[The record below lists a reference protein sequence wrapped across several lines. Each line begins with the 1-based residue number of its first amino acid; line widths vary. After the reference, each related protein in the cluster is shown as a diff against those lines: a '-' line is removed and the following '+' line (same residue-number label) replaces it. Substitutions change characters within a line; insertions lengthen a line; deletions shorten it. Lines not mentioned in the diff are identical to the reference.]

1 MYGQGYAQPGG
12 YAPAYGAPGGYGAPQ
27 QGGYGMGGGGRPR
40 TEPTADDLERTM
52 RTIHVAG
59 IRGLRGQPGINPG
72 EEITEDD
79 LAQFFGNDGEVVG
92 VRINGSNCWI
102 EFADVNGA
110 EVALLKDGTE
120 SGGHNLRVSRSKT
133 PIRSNGYA
141 AGRAKQQAALA
152 AKQSPAGA
160 ATAAGAPM
168 GTSMAAAAQQHHQ
181 SATRAPATQ
190 MSPAEIVDSINAA
203 LNEAIDAARIAGTLV
218 TPVPPVPVSA
228 SAAATA
234 TAPATTVVKLRG
246 VPEDADVAAV
256 AAFFA
261 GAEGAGA
268 VNPENVLLTRDPD
281 GKFTGQA
288 FVEFDTAAAAAAAL
302 GKDGS
307 AIGERFVEVSASSRE
322 EASRNV
328 TPP

>member
-1 MYGQGYAQPGG
+1 
-12 YAPAYGAPGGYGAPQ
+12 
-27 QGGYGMGGGGRPR
+27 
-40 TEPTADDLERTM
+40 
-52 RTIHVAG
+52 
-59 IRGLRGQPGINPG
+59 
-72 EEITEDD
+72 
-79 LAQFFGNDGEVVG
+79 
-92 VRINGSNCWI
+92 
-102 EFADVNGA
+102 
-110 EVALLKDGTE
+110 
-120 SGGHNLRVSRSKT
+120 
-133 PIRSNGYA
+133 
-141 AGRAKQQAALA
+141 
-152 AKQSPAGA
+152 
-160 ATAAGAPM
+160 M
-168 GTSMAAAAQQHHQ
+168 GTSMAAAAQQLHQ
-181 SATRAPATQ
+181 SATRAPAAQ

-218 TPVPPVPVSA
+218 TPVPPAPVSA

-261 GAEGAGA
+261 GAEGASA

>member
-1 MYGQGYAQPGG
+1 MARIRTRRRAAARCTGKDTRSR
-12 YAPAYGAPGGYGAPQ
+12 GATLPRGTPGGYGAPQ

-59 IRGLRGQPGINPG
+59 IRGLRASPASTPVRRSPRTTSRSSS
-72 EEITEDD
+72 ETTARW
-79 LAQFFGNDGEVVG
+79 LACAS
-92 VRINGSNCWI
+92 NGSNCWI

-152 AKQSPAGA
+152 ATQS

-168 GTSMAAAAQQHHQ
+168 GTSMAAAAQQHQQQ

-234 TAPATTVVKLRG
+234 AAPATTVVKMQG
-246 VPEDADVAAV
+246 VPGGCRRRRHRA
-256 AAFFA
+256 
-261 GAEGAGA
+261 
-268 VNPENVLLTRDPD
+268 
-281 GKFTGQA
+281 
-288 FVEFDTAAAAAAAL
+288 
-302 GKDGS
+302 
-307 AIGERFVEVSASSRE
+307 RFSPAPR
-322 EASRNV
+322 ARAR
-328 TPP
+328 